1 MLCLS
6 TAFCSS
12 DLEKTM
18 FHHFLVHAGF
28 QSSRW
33 LPRDQRIKFQI
44 VLFIF
49 VVLCLTPQFY
59 ILTRPKST
67 RYCEKPLLDNLIA
80 VIVFSFMATGLVV
93 TLTLTDPVPKS
104 IKAAYHTFGVLSFTQ
119 GLCTI
124 ILTYSAP
131 QCANTTPELYLF
143 SLVFSWACILSTVF
157 FVIRGCLW
165 MIHKTFPSWFRDAHL
180 SAAA

>member
-1 MLCLS
+1 MLC
-6 TAFCSS
+6 TFAACSA
-12 DLEKTM
+12 DFRKTM
-18 FHHFLVHAGF
+18 FHHFLVHAAY
-28 QSSRW
+28 QTSRW
-33 LPRDQRIKFQI
+33 LPRDQRMKFQI

-49 VVLCLTPQFY
+49 VVLCLTPQIY

-67 RYCEKPLLDNLIA
+67 RYCEKPLLNNLIA
-80 VIVFSFMATGLVV
+80 LIVFSFMATGLAV

-104 IKAAYHTFGVLSFTQ
+104 IRAAYHTFGVLSFTQ

-124 ILTYSAP
+124 ILTHSAP

-143 SLVFSWACILSTVF
+143 SLVLSWACVLSTVF

-165 MIHKTFPSWFRDAHL
+165 MIHRMCPNWFRDASL
-180 SAAA
+180 